1 MKTKKE
7 IKKEMKNLMKK
18 INNSSLNRFI
28 ISYYLSL
35 KFEEID
41 DSKDAVKYKINFHN
55 RLIKDLKKELK
66 TSKNNQKDFKNI
78 KDYIGELEYSND
90 TSIEIIKLLDARKSY
105 FKLKNQL
112 KNQPKKFKNKIK
124 KY

>member
-35 KFEEID
+35 KFE
-41 DSKDAVKYKINFHN
+41 
-55 RLIKDLKKELK
+55 
-66 TSKNNQKDFKNI
+66 
-78 KDYIGELEYSND
+78 
-90 TSIEIIKLLDARKSY
+90 
-105 FKLKNQL
+105 
-112 KNQPKKFKNKIK
+112 
-124 KY
+124 

>member
-1 MKTKKE
+1 MKNKRE

-28 ISYYLSL
+28 VSYYLSL

-41 DSKDAVKYKINFHN
+41 DSRDAVKYKIDFHN

-66 TSKNNQKDFKNI
+66 TSKNNKNNFKNI
-78 KDYIGELEYSND
+78 KNYIEELEYSNE
-90 TSIEIIKLLDARKSY
+90 TSKEIINLLDARKSY
-105 FKLKNQL
+105 FELKIQL
-112 KNQPKKFKNKIK
+112 KNQSKRLKN
-124 KY
+124 

>member
-28 ISYYLSL
+28 VSYYLSL

-41 DSKDAVKYKINFHN
+41 DSRDAVKYKINFHN

>member
-41 DSKDAVKYKINFHN
+41 DSRDAVKYKINFHN